1 MPIFKN
7 VEFRTPDYEGFE
19 NSLFQIAKNEFPQ
32 WTDVLESN
40 QGVVFVDWLAFIG
53 MNLCFLQNFHA
64 RQAFVPTVTE
74 AKNLAKLA
82 KQYDYKIPNNVAAN
96 VELRISNA
104 DGVPFPVTVVIPKG
118 SQFLTTGADALIFET
133 TADLTISAGSTFGD
147 VAAKNFETKPIND
160 VSDGSA
166 DFHMEGTY
174 GPYIEG
180 SMKVTVDG
188 VSWGSVE
195 NFLDSTPTS
204 LHYIVEVDS
213 LGIPTVIFGDGVNG
227 KIPPI
232 NSVLEGTYQVGGG
245 SAGNVSPGVIT
256 VVTSTFYDVNNNP
269 VDILVTNLTASEG
282 GEDRESIAET
292 KLRLPLSL
300 ASKEITI
307 DYEDFENNI
316 TRVAGVAR
324 AKPWTVNDDPN
335 VPENTVYVFVL
346 PVVSDVLTPALEA
359 EILAEMEKNPRP
371 LTQSMY
377 LIGPQF
383 VTIDLNIQDLVIE
396 AEDNDGSGVK
406 ANASITIDNNSFDAG
421 DAVTVNGV
429 TFTQGVDWIPGGN
442 ADASAVN
449 LANAINT
456 SNDPLLQDVEAEAT
470 SGGVVIVRAR
480 TVGEHGN
487 AYTLTETDGAT
498 DNFTLSGATFEDGED
513 STVQA
518 AIREAVDNFFGR
530 TTLDEEGKYTIGF
543 GQTVYV
549 NRLIWV
555 IENVDG
561 VEDFELVTPVDNV
574 LLDANEFPKYTL
586 KFTTS

>member
-1 MPIFKN
+1 M
-7 VEFRTPDYEGFE
+7 
-19 NSLFQIAKNEFPQ
+19 
-32 WTDVLESN
+32 
-40 QGVVFVDWLAFIG
+40 
-53 MNLCFLQNFHA
+53 
-64 RQAFVPTVTE
+64 
-74 AKNLAKLA
+74 
-82 KQYDYKIPNNVAAN
+82 
-96 VELRISNA
+96 
-104 DGVPFPVTVVIPKG
+104 
-118 SQFLTTGADALIFET
+118 
-133 TADLTISAGSTFGD
+133 
-147 VAAKNFETKPIND
+147 
-160 VSDGSA
+160 
-166 DFHMEGTY
+166 
-174 GPYIEG
+174 
-180 SMKVTVDG
+180 
-188 VSWGSVE
+188 
-195 NFLDSTPTS
+195 
-204 LHYIVEVDS
+204 
-213 LGIPTVIFGDGVNG
+213 
-227 KIPPI
+227 
-232 NSVLEGTYQVGGG
+232 
-245 SAGNVSPGVIT
+245 
-256 VVTSTFYDVNNNP
+256 
-269 VDILVTNLTASEG
+269 
-282 GEDRESIAET
+282 
-292 KLRLPLSL
+292 
-300 ASKEITI
+300 
-307 DYEDFENNI
+307 
-316 TRVAGVAR
+316 AR